1 MPRAQLQQPALALF
15 PPRAPQEKCSL
26 APPPPPIFRH
36 LPRRLAAQRA
46 CTLRPAPLSV
56 LPAPP
61 SLGRRPCGR
70 CQRRFVD
77 SIPHTSAHAVSAG
90 DANQQTLPKACLQ
103 TNSPASADWRWF
115 QPGSTLPILPKSG
128 PRFTSVDSGSCN
140 TCPVSHLPPSS
151 LPPHLPPAFAS
162 FRHLRRIPPMLPIS
176 QPYMTRM
183 AEEQAARNDLA
194 LPQLACPRCGA
205 KRMVEAVQDGDGTF
219 KKLKYLSGPTFVSM
233 GRNNPRRPPRSA
245 STRWPCGGSQS
256 VIHCV
261 SHKQE
266 HPGTHSSVR
275 PAACAR
281 EKRSPSEGPSDFP
294 HFLFMVY
301 ILRFMG

>member
-1 MPRAQLQQPALALF
+1 MLLSPA
-15 PPRAPQEKCSL
+15 
-26 APPPPPIFRH
+26 PPPIFRH

-233 GRNNPRRPPRSA
+233 GRNDVQKCRCA
-245 STRWPCGGSQS
+245 DC
-256 VIHCV
+256 
-261 SHKQE
+261 SHAW
-266 HPGTHSSVR
+266 HGTG
-275 PAACAR
+275 C
-281 EKRSPSEGPSDFP
+281 
-294 HFLFMVY
+294 
-301 ILRFMG
+301 

>member
-1 MPRAQLQQPALALF
+1 MAG
-15 PPRAPQEKCSL
+15 
-26 APPPPPIFRH
+26 
-36 LPRRLAAQRA
+36 
-46 CTLRPAPLSV
+46 V
-56 LPAPP
+56 N
-61 SLGRRPCGR
+61 
-70 CQRRFVD
+70 VD
-77 SIPHTSAHAVSAG
+77 SLIQFLTQSAHAVSAG
-90 DANQQTLPKACLQ
+90 DAKQQTLPKACLQ

-233 GRNNPRRPPRSA
+233 GRNDVQKCRCADCSHALLGMRARRRQSRSERTNRRRSA
-245 STRWPCGGSQS
+245 ENHR
-256 VIHCV
+256 
-261 SHKQE
+261 
-266 HPGTHSSVR
+266 PGHR
-275 PAACAR
+275 
-281 EKRSPSEGPSDFP
+281 
-294 HFLFMVY
+294 
-301 ILRFMG
+301 